1 MFRWQVLNL
10 ESFAFFVTYSVPK
23 REKVAI
29 VTPCL
34 VFLVKKSS
42 NISRE
47 FLSLQLLACKL

>member
-29 VTPCL
+29 ATPFL

-42 NISRE
+42 SMPRDTTE
-47 FLSLQLLACKL
+47 RSASCV